1 MFDLKTIIA
10 MNNRAVRKGLE
21 QEIRRLK
28 TRLWTLKRR
37 PHDLDTFTEIQLT
50 ENRIEEITE
59 RLAKEEV

>member
-28 TRLWTLKRR
+28 TRLWTLRRR
-37 PHDLDTFTEIQLT
+37 PHDPDTFTEIQFT
-50 ENRIEEITE
+50 ENRIKEITE